1 MVKVDATERL
11 ARRAALFGTASGR
24 HRAVQPI
31 PRQQPDATAANPPA
45 ELAIAAAVLAA
56 DRAVLQSGS
65 LAQIED
71 QVLAILAAST
81 QRTMAELQ
89 SGELS
94 TDGSLAIDSMNAVF
108 VCRIVARVLGP
119 RGLTRLRG
127 NCDPKDFVSVR
138 SVAGLITRL
147 RRGVMAA

>member
-1 MVKVDATERL
+1 MTEVNEAERL

-31 PRQQPDATAANPPA
+31 PRHQPDAAAPNSPD
-45 ELAIAAAVLAA
+45 ESAIAAAVRAA
-56 DRAVLQSGS
+56 DRTVLQSGS
-65 LAQIED
+65 VTQVER

-81 QRTMAELQ
+81 QRTIAELET
-89 SGELS
+89 GELS
-94 TDGSLAIDSMNAVF
+94 RDGSVAIDSMSAVF

-119 RGLTRLRG
+119 WGWTRLRG
-127 NCDPKDFVSVR
+127 NCDPRDFVSVR

-147 RRGVMAA
+147 RRGVAAA

>member
-1 MVKVDATERL
+1 MAVVDAAERL

-31 PRQQPDATAANPPA
+31 PRRQPDTAAPNSRD
-45 ELAIAAAVLAA
+45 ESAIGAAVRAA
-56 DRAVLQSGS
+56 ERAVLESGS
-65 LAQIED
+65 VAQVER

-81 QRTMAELQ
+81 QRTIAELET
-89 SGELS
+89 GELS
-94 TDGSLAIDSMNAVF
+94 SDGSLAIDSMSAVF

-119 RGLTRLRG
+119 RGWTRLRG
-127 NCDPKDFVSVR
+127 NCASQDFVSVR

-147 RRGVMAA
+147 RRGVVAA

>member
-1 MVKVDATERL
+1 MTEVDRAERL

-31 PRQQPDATAANPPA
+31 PRHQPDAAAPKAPGESA
-45 ELAIAAAVLAA
+45 VAAAVRAA

-65 LAQIED
+65 VAQVER

-81 QRTMAELQ
+81 QRSIAELET
-89 SGELS
+89 GELS
-94 TDGSLAIDSMNAVF
+94 RDGSLAIDSMNAVF

-119 RGLTRLRG
+119 WGWTRLRG
-127 NCDPKDFVSVR
+127 NCDPRDFVSVR
-138 SVAGLITRL
+138 SVAELIARL
-147 RRGVMAA
+147 RRGVVAA